1 MLEHD
6 VGDESPTHVQEV
18 PRDCSY
24 CIIDGAGAASPNL
37 EDCPRVKDSDGM
49 GWSRCRQKAWK

>member
-6 VGDESPTHVQEV
+6 VCDESPTHVQEV
-18 PRDCSY
+18 YRDCPPSV
-24 CIIDGAGAASPNL
+24 IDGARAISPNL

-49 GWSRCRQKAWK
+49 GWSRCE

>member
-6 VGDESPTHVQEV
+6 VCDESPTHVQEV
-18 PRDCSY
+18 YRDCSY
-24 CIIDGAGAASPNL
+24 RIIDGAGAASPNL

-49 GWSRCRQKAWK
+49 GWSRCE

>member
-6 VGDESPTHVQEV
+6 VCDESPTHVQEV
-18 PRDCSY
+18 YRDCSY
-24 CIIDGAGAASPNL
+24 RIIDGAGAASPNL

-49 GWSRCRQKAWK
+49 GWSRCRQKAW

>member
-6 VGDESPTHVQEV
+6 VCDESPTHVQEV
-18 PRDCSY
+18 YRDCPPSV
-24 CIIDGAGAASPNL
+24 IDGAGAISPNL

-49 GWSRCRQKAWK
+49 GWSRCE